1 MTNLKITD
9 KFKDS
14 LYPILTFLA
23 IIIVWQAVVE
33 IKDIPQYILPTPI
46 DIIKVFITDYQNL
59 FDNTLVTLYET
70 ILGFI
75 LALLVALTLGII
87 MDFVSVIRKCLY
99 PILVVS
105 QTIPTITIAPLLIIW
120 FGFEALPKI
129 LMVALTCFFPILISF
144 VDGLENIDKD
154 YLNLFKTMKSSK
166 LQTFIHLKLPM
177 SIDKLFSGI
186 KISVTYMVVAA
197 TVAEWLGGTKGL
209 GVYMVRAKSAYA
221 LDKVFASTIIVVV
234 LSLIFVGLVNIAK
247 KIIIKH
253 KINKE
258 NEMKLKKIV
267 SLGLISTLSL
277 SILSGCSK
285 KEDKSSEGLQDVT
298 MVLDW
303 TPNTNHTG
311 LYVALENGYFKDEGL
326 NVKIVQPSEGGA
338 ATLVATGKAD
348 FGISYQE
355 EVTYAKTSED
365 PLPIKAVATVI
376 QHNTSGFA
384 SPKIL
389 KEKLTVVGD
398 HHQKMLYLM
407 QL

>member
-9 KFKDS
+9 KFKGS

-186 KISVTYMVVAA
+186 KISDTYMEVAA
-197 TVAEWLGGTKGL
+197 TVAE
-209 GVYMVRAKSAYA
+209 
-221 LDKVFASTIIVVV
+221 
-234 LSLIFVGLVNIAK
+234 SL
-247 KIIIKH
+247 
-253 KINKE
+253 
-258 NEMKLKKIV
+258 
-267 SLGLISTLSL
+267 
-277 SILSGCSK
+277 
-285 KEDKSSEGLQDVT
+285 
-298 MVLDW
+298 
-303 TPNTNHTG
+303 
-311 LYVALENGYFKDEGL
+311 
-326 NVKIVQPSEGGA
+326 
-338 ATLVATGKAD
+338 
-348 FGISYQE
+348 
-355 EVTYAKTSED
+355 
-365 PLPIKAVATVI
+365 
-376 QHNTSGFA
+376 
-384 SPKIL
+384 
-389 KEKLTVVGD
+389 
-398 HHQKMLYLM
+398 
-407 QL
+407 

>member
-197 TVAEWLGGTKGL
+197 TVAEWLGG
-209 GVYMVRAKSAYA
+209 R
-221 LDKVFASTIIVVV
+221 D
-234 LSLIFVGLVNIAK
+234 
-247 KIIIKH
+247 
-253 KINKE
+253 
-258 NEMKLKKIV
+258 
-267 SLGLISTLSL
+267 
-277 SILSGCSK
+277 
-285 KEDKSSEGLQDVT
+285 
-298 MVLDW
+298 
-303 TPNTNHTG
+303 
-311 LYVALENGYFKDEGL
+311 
-326 NVKIVQPSEGGA
+326 
-338 ATLVATGKAD
+338 
-348 FGISYQE
+348 
-355 EVTYAKTSED
+355 
-365 PLPIKAVATVI
+365 
-376 QHNTSGFA
+376 
-384 SPKIL
+384 
-389 KEKLTVVGD
+389 
-398 HHQKMLYLM
+398 
-407 QL
+407 

>member
-1 MTNLKITD
+1 MKNLKITD

-23 IIIVWQAVVE
+23 IIIVWQAIVE
-33 IKDIPQYILPTPI
+33 IKYIPQYILPTPI

-253 KINKE
+253 K
-258 NEMKLKKIV
+258 
-267 SLGLISTLSL
+267 
-277 SILSGCSK
+277 
-285 KEDKSSEGLQDVT
+285 
-298 MVLDW
+298 
-303 TPNTNHTG
+303 
-311 LYVALENGYFKDEGL
+311 
-326 NVKIVQPSEGGA
+326 
-338 ATLVATGKAD
+338 
-348 FGISYQE
+348 
-355 EVTYAKTSED
+355 
-365 PLPIKAVATVI
+365 
-376 QHNTSGFA
+376 
-384 SPKIL
+384 
-389 KEKLTVVGD
+389 
-398 HHQKMLYLM
+398 
-407 QL
+407 

>member
-33 IKDIPQYILPTPI
+33 IKYIPQYILPTPI

-144 VDGLENIDKD
+144 VDRLENIDKD

-253 KINKE
+253 K
-258 NEMKLKKIV
+258 
-267 SLGLISTLSL
+267 
-277 SILSGCSK
+277 
-285 KEDKSSEGLQDVT
+285 
-298 MVLDW
+298 
-303 TPNTNHTG
+303 
-311 LYVALENGYFKDEGL
+311 
-326 NVKIVQPSEGGA
+326 
-338 ATLVATGKAD
+338 
-348 FGISYQE
+348 
-355 EVTYAKTSED
+355 
-365 PLPIKAVATVI
+365 
-376 QHNTSGFA
+376 
-384 SPKIL
+384 
-389 KEKLTVVGD
+389 
-398 HHQKMLYLM
+398 
-407 QL
+407 